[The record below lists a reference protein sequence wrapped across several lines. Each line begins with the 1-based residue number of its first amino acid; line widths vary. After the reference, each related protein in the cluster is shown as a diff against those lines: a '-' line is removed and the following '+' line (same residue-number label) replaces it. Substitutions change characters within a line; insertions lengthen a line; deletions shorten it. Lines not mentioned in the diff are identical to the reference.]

1 MAMSIGLNLFSVF
14 KELNEDYF
22 GTLEKVAEMGYKNV
36 ELISS
41 NFSTGERYTKTFSVP
56 VIKKKLDEL
65 GLHAFAAHEGV
76 APGKA
81 LIDGDWDMIIDENA
95 ELGCSSIVMPMA
107 FINSREDTLKTA
119 KDLNAIG
126 EKCKAAG
133 LDFYYHN
140 HAHEFKRV
148 GDQSLFDLLI
158 ENTDPN
164 YVKFELDLVWVTRGG
179 YDPIALLETL
189 GARCDMIHQKDLGLH
204 VNPVNIF
211 SAIGGQEDI
220 DTMQIYKQ
228 VVKPT
233 DFVNLGTGIVDFDKT
248 YQKINEMGIVKYAIV
263 ENEGSVGNKLTSIAS
278 DLDVMEKYV
287 QGYINADK

>member
-81 LIDGDWDMIIDENA
+81 LIDGDWDKIIDENA

-107 FINSREDTLKTA
+107 FINSREDTLQTA
-119 KDLNAIG
+119 KDLNSIG
-126 EKCKAAG
+126 EKCKGAG

-148 GDQSLFDLLI
+148 GDQSLFDLLV
-158 ENTDPN
+158 ENTDPD

-204 VNPVNIF
+204 VDPVNIF
-211 SAIGGQEDI
+211 SAIRGQKDI

-233 DFVNLGTGIVDFDKT
+233 DFVNLGTGIVDFDTT